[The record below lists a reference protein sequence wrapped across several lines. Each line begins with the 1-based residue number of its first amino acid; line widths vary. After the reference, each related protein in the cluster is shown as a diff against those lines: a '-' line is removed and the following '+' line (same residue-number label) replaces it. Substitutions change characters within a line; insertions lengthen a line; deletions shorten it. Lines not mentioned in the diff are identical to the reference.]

1 MLLTSCPTCV
11 ADAPIGVVWSLFEPT
26 RLNEWWDARLRRVT
40 PEGPLS
46 PRQRIEG
53 STGPLGM
60 FAFTWDVL
68 EVDPVAH
75 RLRLL
80 IRVPFGIRND
90 ETVNLAPLGTNQC
103 RISFG

>member
-1 MLLTSCPTCV
+1 
-11 ADAPIGVVWSLFEPT
+11 
-26 RLNEWWDARLRRVT
+26 
-40 PEGPLS
+40 
-46 PRQRIEG
+46 
-53 STGPLGM
+53 M

-68 EVDPVAH
+68 EVDAAAH

-90 ETVNLAPLGTNQC
+90 ETVAMAPLEADRC

>member
-1 MLLTSCPTCV
+1 AETRRLSPQAEARGQSSDAEAWV
-11 ADAPIGVVWSLFEPT
+11 AGPQVSTGSIPST
-26 RLNEWWDARLRRVT
+26 
-40 PEGPLS
+40 EGPLA
-46 PRQRIEG
+46 PGQRIEG

-68 EVDPVAH
+68 EVDAAAH

-80 IRVPFGIRND
+80 IRVPCGIRND
-90 ETVNLAPLGTNQC
+90 ETVAMAPLEAARC